1 MKMRRATLIGW
12 LGCAILGSLAFVILD
27 GYGSDPQWREPLP
40 AAAAAANT
48 HAAPLLSMDELPEQR
63 LAAIWQ
69 QPLFSPDR
77 HPDAERSQGAET
89 GLAGYALSGVVLDGA
104 ARWAL
109 LRQGQR
115 PLKLKLGQALDNGW
129 VLSQLS
135 ARQASFSYQG
145 QTRQLRI
152 PILRLPPPETADD
165 APRLPAPSVMHTD
178 APQEAE
184 PPVTA
189 P

>member
-1 MKMRRATLIGW
+1 MNMRSATLIGL
-12 LGCAILGSLAFVILD
+12 LGCAASGSLAFSILD
-27 GYGSDPQWREPLP
+27 GYGSDPQWLDPLP
-40 AAAAAANT
+40 AAAANNRAA
-48 HAAPLLSMDELPEQR
+48 ALPSLAELPEHR

-77 HPDAERSQGAET
+77 RPDAERGQSADT

-104 ARWAL
+104 GQWAL
-109 LRQGQR
+109 LRQGER
-115 PLKLKLGQALDNGW
+115 ALKLKLGQALDNGW
-129 VLSQLS
+129 VLSKLTP
-135 ARQASFSYQG
+135 RQASFSYQG
-145 QTRQLRI
+145 QTHQLAI

-165 APRLPAPSVMHTD
+165 APRLPAPSVVHTD

-184 PPVTA
+184 PPVNA

>member
-1 MKMRRATLIGW
+1 MKLRRATLIGL
-12 LGCAILGSLAFVILD
+12 LGCATLGCLAFVIFN
-27 GYGSDPQWREPLP
+27 GYGSDPQWLEPLP
-40 AAAAAANT
+40 ATAAST
-48 HAAPLLSMDELPEQR
+48 RPAPLPTLAELPEPR

-77 HPDAERSQGAET
+77 HPDAERSQGADT

-104 ARWAL
+104 AQWAL

-129 VLSQLS
+129 VLTQLS

-145 QTRQLRI
+145 QTRQLNI

-165 APRLPAPSVMHTD
+165 APRLPAPSVVHTD

>member
-1 MKMRRATLIGW
+1 MKMRRATLIGL
-12 LGCAILGSLAFVILD
+12 LGCATLGSLAFVIFD
-27 GYGSDPQWREPLP
+27 GYGSDPQWLEPLP
-40 AAAAAANT
+40 ATAANT
-48 HAAPLLSMDELPEQR
+48 RAAPLPTLAELPEPR

-77 HPDAERSQGAET
+77 HPDAERSQGADT

-104 ARWAL
+104 AQWAL

-129 VLSQLS
+129 VLTQLS
-135 ARQASFSYQG
+135 GRQASFSYQG
-145 QTRQLRI
+145 QTRQLNI

-165 APRLPAPSVMHTD
+165 APRLPAPSVVHTD